1 MVTGVMSHVAGHL
14 EVCHFLF
21 SFFCVPFTENREQ
34 WREETDEREKEEE
47 FGDVGKNKEE
57 EEEAGRFRIILAER

>member
-21 SFFCVPFTENREQ
+21 SFFCAPFTENRER
-34 WREETDEREKEEE
+34 WREEMDEREREEE
-47 FGDVGKNKEE
+47 FGDAGKNK
-57 EEEAGRFRIILAER
+57 EEEAGRFRIIVVER